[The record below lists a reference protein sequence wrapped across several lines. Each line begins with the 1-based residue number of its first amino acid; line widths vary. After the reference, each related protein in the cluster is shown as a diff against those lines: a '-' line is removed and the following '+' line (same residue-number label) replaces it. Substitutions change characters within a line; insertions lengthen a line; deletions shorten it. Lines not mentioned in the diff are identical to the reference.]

1 MAGLVIILIVVAV
14 IGSMGFAF
22 YMYNTY
28 QPNLITGTEGDTIT
42 VGPVEYVIT
51 FEGTHSGVERKPTND
66 TFVMIGITAKNIG
79 SEDTPLSGGQFIL
92 TNGTKNFVASYL
104 ELSENDLLFERI
116 EPNKPV
122 LRTTQFNVSFNE
134 DTQYHVIIKPQKEQ
148 ASTDRARICITN
160 C

>member
-51 FEGTHSGVERKPTND
+51 FEGTHSGVERKANQRHICD
-66 TFVMIGITAKNIG
+66 DRN
-79 SEDTPLSGGQFIL
+79 
-92 TNGTKNFVASYL
+92 NC
-104 ELSENDLLFERI
+104 
-116 EPNKPV
+116 
-122 LRTTQFNVSFNE
+122 
-134 DTQYHVIIKPQKEQ
+134 KEY
-148 ASTDRARICITN
+148 R
-160 C
+160 